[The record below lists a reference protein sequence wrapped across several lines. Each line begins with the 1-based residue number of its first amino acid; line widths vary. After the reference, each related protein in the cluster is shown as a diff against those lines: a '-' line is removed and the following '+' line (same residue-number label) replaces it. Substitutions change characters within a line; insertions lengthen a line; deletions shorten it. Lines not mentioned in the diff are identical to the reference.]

1 MNRLNEQRSW
11 SGVWIRDAAVHA
23 NWKTPSRPSPYFRK
37 EFEWNGGKTAK
48 IFISGLGYYLLYLN
62 GMRVGDHVLDPIVT
76 RYDMR
81 TRFVEYDVETFLKQG
96 RNTIAV
102 VLGNGWYNCQTRE
115 VWHFDKAPWQ
125 DDPKLLFELVS
136 DGKTLV

>member
-1 MNRLNEQRSW
+1 MPTGRP
-11 SGVWIRDAAVHA
+11 
-23 NWKTPSRPSPYFRK
+23 PSRPSPYFRR
-37 EFEWNGGKTAK
+37 EFEWNGGKSAK

-81 TRFVEYDVETFLKQG
+81 TRFVEYDVTAFLKPG
-96 RNTIAV
+96 RNTVAV

-125 DDPKLLFELVS
+125 DDPKLLFELES
-136 DGKTLV
+136 DGKILLPVRGASSPCRMLRPAR